1 MTRKSQLVVWTL
13 GALAAAAMVLVAAGA
28 TLSLTSSGASAAG
41 AHKTSALSPAQAAK
55 AERTRAN
62 FERMLAGLRGVVIQ
76 MRANPATAKSF
87 KSTGTKLLP
96 RIAAARKQVAKLDPA
111 ELAQLETALDQDPN
125 WQQAPKTLSRA
136 VAAFDVRRRAAST
149 KGAAG
154 ALAPSAAISGSGT
167 YTDDCLSAGD
177 PVAET
182 IAALVANEAQSAL
195 QAAALA
201 APGVIALFPG
211 IDAPTG
217 IRLGLMVAWGVA
229 DAVYLGLAQTLAVSV
244 DCAQTAFS
252 NTQESV
258 LSEDPEGSGT
268 IVPTSTQFSIDRLI
282 QKAGNTQAT
291 INAVQ
296 TTVHTVQ
303 TQTDAV
309 DAAVTALNTTLD
321 DITNRVDEVK
331 SDLQTLQTR
340 VDILQNT
347 EVSILK
353 KSDTE
358 ISNLSSF
365 QDLQLRIKIEQ
376 NLALNGNVLPLGI
389 FQLPARFGG
398 YLELVKSI
406 VTDTLATAAAN
417 GNASAQALTYL
428 NAANAAFTSGQ
439 YKSAY
444 TLYAKAY
451 NVVR

>member
-406 VTDTLATAAAN
+406 VTDTLAKAAAN
-417 GNASAQALTYL
+417 GNPSAQALTYL
-428 NAANAAFTSGQ
+428 NAANAAFAAGQ